1 MKTLLLFAAALM
13 LSPLGAQDLGNIQ
26 NEKPVALSGGLNIQ
40 TGFYAMNGAKARQ
53 PGFTYIVSGSPV
65 ISIYGLS
72 LPFSFTF
79 SNYQRD
85 FRQPFNQFGVSPVY
99 KWITV
104 HAGYRNI
111 SYSQFGMAGFT
122 VLGGGIE
129 LKPKKFRFAVLYGR
143 SQKAVKDDTSKSIE
157 TNLNDITYPTYKR
170 MLFASKIGYGS
181 NNNFIDLHFL
191 SGKDDS
197 SSLPFRP
204 ITSQVMPAKNQ
215 VFSTSAKLSFFKKKL
230 IWQGEGGLSV
240 YTRDIAFEEVDLENK
255 LANSVLKANITS
267 QIYGAYETQLNYTEK
282 KFGVGAKYRRVAPDY
297 KSMGA
302 YYFQTDFEQYLGNFK
317 ANVMANKLR
326 FSGSAGIQKDNLL
339 KKKIATT
346 KRSIYNGVI
355 SFVPSAKFGID
366 VSVANYGTSQRA
378 GRRNLSDTAVINQIN
393 NSITI
398 TPRYIIVKA
407 NIVNTWQLLAGR
419 QSLDDKNRNT
429 EKYTQ
434 VNMQFANLIFVR
446 SNTKTT
452 FSYNS
457 GLNYNLSQ
465 SIAGKIGLAGIIA
478 GCSKGWKNGKFTADA
493 NFSFNMSTYNQEYN
507 GITSNLMCGAGYKIA
522 KKHKVSLSASGLLNR
537 SKAIE
542 AGSSFEEYFLKINYG
557 FTL

>member
-1 MKTLLLFAAALM
+1 MKTLLIFAMACM
-13 LSPLGAQDLGNIQ
+13 LTPLVAQDLSNIQ

-122 VLGGGIE
+122 VLGGGVE

-143 SQKAVKDDTSKSIE
+143 SQKAVKDDTSKTIE
-157 TNLNDITYPTYKR
+157 TNLNDITYPAYKR

-230 IWQGEGGLSV
+230 VWQGEGGVSV
-240 YTRDIAFEEVDLENK
+240 YTRDVAFEEVDLENG
-255 LANSVLKANITS
+255 LLNSVLKANITT
-267 QIYGAYETQLNYTEK
+267 QVYGAYETQLNYTEK

-317 ANVMANKLR
+317 ATVMSNKLR
-326 FSGSAGIQKDNLL
+326 LSGSAGIQKDNLL

-355 SFVPSAKFGID
+355 SYVPSAKFGVD
-366 VSVANYGTSQRA
+366 VSFANYGTSQRA

-398 TPRYIIVKA
+398 TPRYIVVKE

-434 VNMQFANLIFVR
+434 VNMQFANLIFIR
-446 SNTKTT
+446 SNTKSS

-465 SIAGKIGLAGIIA
+465 SIAGKIGLAGVIA

-493 NFSFNMSTYNQEYN
+493 NFSFNMSTYNSEYN
-507 GITSNLMCGAGYKIA
+507 GITSNLICGAGYKIA

-537 SKAIE
+537 SKKIE